1 MAPPPGEIRIETF
14 LLDAGEL
21 PPHPVRLLAPLDKL
35 AVVGLLGHTQT
46 GLESMWEAS
55 MGTPI
60 EVTIEY
66 CTS

>member
-1 MAPPPGEIRIETF
+1 MLGSCH
-14 LLDAGEL
+14 
-21 PPHPVRLLAPLDKL
+21 PHPVRLLAPLDKL